1 MKRTFDA
8 ILAVAGVVALF
19 GAGVAIGRHSHPSP
33 AVPDTVRVCQTE
45 TLVIERPV
53 ERLRTIVRH
62 DTVWLAAVEAT
73 HNADNPIYNKVCSA
87 DTLPQR
93 DSVRAVVPIQQL
105 HYSDDSTF
113 VAVVSGYR
121 ARLDSLVLLRRESH
135 TTLRTPRPSP
145 PRVVVSAGPQAG
157 FYRTP
162 VGWQT
167 GIGFGIGVGITL
179 APRRNNK

>member
-1 MKRTFDA
+1 MKRTFET
-8 ILAVAGVVALF
+8 ILAVAAVVALF
-19 GAGVAIGRHSHPSP
+19 GAGVTIGRRSHHPSP
-33 AVPDTVRVCQTE
+33 IAPDTVRVCHTE
-45 TLVIERPV
+45 TIVIERPV

-62 DTVWLAAVEAT
+62 DTVWLATEGAIY
-73 HNADNPIYNKVCSA
+73 NYNKVCTA

-121 ARLDSLVLLRRESH
+121 ACLDSLVLLRRESH
-135 TTLRTPRPSP
+135 TTLRTPHPSP

-157 FYRTP
+157 IYRTP
-162 VGWQT
+162 AGWQT

>member
-1 MKRTFDA
+1 MKRTFET
-8 ILAVAGVVALF
+8 ILAVAAVVVLF
-19 GAGVAIGRHSHPSP
+19 GAGVFVGRRSHRPSSI
-33 AVPDTVRVCQTE
+33 APDTVRVCHTE
-45 TLVIERPV
+45 TLVIERPI

-62 DTVWLAAVEAT
+62 DTVWLAAE
-73 HNADNPIYNKVCSA
+73 DDYYNKVCTA
-87 DTLPQR
+87 DTLPLR

-145 PRVVVSAGPQAG
+145 PRVVISAGPQAG
-157 FYRTP
+157 IYRTP
-162 VGWQT
+162 AGWQA

>member
-1 MKRTFDA
+1 MKRTFET
-8 ILAVAGVVALF
+8 ILAVVAVVVMFGV
-19 GAGVAIGRHSHPSP
+19 GVFVGRHSHTPSP
-33 AVPDTVRVCQTE
+33 TPPDTIRVCHIE
-45 TLVIERPV
+45 TLVMERPV

-62 DTVWLAAVEAT
+62 DTVWLAADYGT
-73 HNADNPIYNKVCSA
+73 INNKVCTA
-87 DTLPQR
+87 DTLSQG

-105 HYSDDSTF
+105 RYSDDSTF

-145 PRVVVSAGPQAG
+145 PRVVISAGPQAG
-157 FYRTP
+157 IYRTP

-167 GIGFGIGVGITL
+167 GIGFGIGIGITL
-179 APRRNNK
+179 APRRDNK

>member
-1 MKRTFDA
+1 MKRTLET
-8 ILAVAGVVALF
+8 ILAVAAMVALLR
-19 GAGVAIGRHSHPSP
+19 AGVTIGRHSHHCSP
-33 AVPDTVRVCQTE
+33 IAPDTVRVCHTE

-62 DTVWLAAVEAT
+62 DTVWLAAEGA
-73 HNADNPIYNKVCSA
+73 IYNKVCTA
-87 DTLPQR
+87 DTLPQL

-145 PRVVVSAGPQAG
+145 PRVVISAGPQAG
-157 FYRTP
+157 IYRTRA
-162 VGWQT
+162 GWQT
-167 GIGFGIGVGITL
+167 GIGFGIGVGITI

>member
-1 MKRTFDA
+1 MRKTLETT
-8 ILAVAGVVALF
+8 LAVVAVVMLF
-19 GAGVAIGRHSHPSP
+19 GTGVIVGRRSHHPSS
-33 AVPDTVRVCQTE
+33 AAPDTVRVCHTE

-62 DTVWLAAVEAT
+62 DTVWLAA
-73 HNADNPIYNKVCSA
+73 DNGAINNKVCEA
-87 DTLPQR
+87 DTQPQCY
-93 DSVRAVVPIQQL
+93 SVRAVVPIQQVR
-105 HYSDDSTF
+105 YTDDSTF

-135 TTLRTPRPSP
+135 TTLRVPHPLP
-145 PRVVVSAGPQAG
+145 PRVVISAGPQAG
-157 FYRTP
+157 VYRTP
-162 VGWQT
+162 VGWQA